1 MKNGRNFR
9 SWGRFPQWRVHLRNV
24 TSSLLVL
31 SVSIPFS
38 FFLFSIQLGPSLF
51 GIILSFSPHL
61 PRHLRKIPKAL
72 PTSFI
77 LLPLFFYYVYTHCV
91 FKSLFC
97 SERRVTR
104 VYTSQVPSF
113 KAQSLSRFR
122 TGLIV
127 HALVFHFQTSLLL
140 PCNYYLN
147 PSAKKE
153 KHWLTA
159 KLQGSLK
166 IDWLYVFS

>member
-1 MKNGRNFR
+1 FFFNSTWTLPFR
-9 SWGRFPQWRVHLRNV
+9 YH
-24 TSSLLVL
+24 
-31 SVSIPFS
+31 
-38 FFLFSIQLGPSLF
+38 
-51 GIILSFSPHL
+51 
-61 PRHLRKIPKAL
+61 
-72 PTSFI
+72 SFI
-77 LLPLFFYYVYTHCV
+77 LSSFATSFKKNPKSPAHFFYFSSPFFFYYVYTHCV

-127 HALVFHFQTSLLL
+127 HALVFHFQTSVLLL

-166 IDWLYVFS
+166 ID